1 LTKKQLSGTTRSEI
15 FRRHIS
21 GSENG
26 RWWFFITINK
36 KTMIAETSVDTL
48 DKTLLDDFM
57 VMDEDED
64 TEEEGESEDEDGDD
78 E

>member
-1 LTKKQLSGTTRSEI
+1 
-15 FRRHIS
+15 
-21 GSENG
+21 
-26 RWWFFITINK
+26 
-36 KTMIAETSVDTL
+36 MIAETSVDTL